1 MRSDR
6 ECQEMVGDSMTRAR
20 PRPRRGWRR
29 RLVRHFG
36 SARDLR
42 FMFQSRNR
50 IAYVGWVGHSN
61 MGDEAIFEVCRKAFV
76 GHRLDQVP
84 FGSSF
89 DRAARWSGRPLMTA
103 ALLGGGTLVGRYPM
117 YRRPFE
123 RWRKEYPHLPMFAF
137 GVGVADPDFERRID
151 GFDVSRELSA
161 WRKLFQEFELVTVR
175 GPRSQEI
182 LAAAGIEST
191 IVGDPA
197 LLVASSARVL
207 GASQGLLG
215 LNLGVSQR
223 LSDVDWAKTLQE
235 IMRFARTMVAR
246 GWRVRF
252 VPVFA
257 GDVPYVNEAAEMVG
271 PGAEIAQ
278 GWDRLPTLLD
288 AIAECDVFV
297 GVKLHSVVFAAALG
311 VPSVSLAYEP
321 KCSDF
326 LASIGLERFAIPLTE
341 VRSDDVASVVE
352 ELEQDRD
359 RYESTLREAVT
370 TRQEALRLTITEMQA
385 RLNASPVHSV
395 RRCAT

>member
-1 MRSDR
+1 
-6 ECQEMVGDSMTRAR
+6 MVGDHVTGAR
-20 PRPRRGWRR
+20 PLPGRGWRR
-29 RLVRHFG
+29 RLVQHFG

-42 FMFQSRNR
+42 FAFQSRNR
-50 IAYVGWVGHSN
+50 MAYVGWVGRSN
-61 MGDEAIFEVCRKAFV
+61 MGDEAIFEVCRGAFV

-123 RWRKEYPHLPMFAF
+123 RWREEYPHLPMFAF
-137 GVGVADPDFERRID
+137 GVGVVDPHFERRMD

-161 WRKLFQEFELVTVR
+161 WRKVFQEFELVTVR

-197 LLVASSARVL
+197 LLVASSARVAGGAPQGVL
-207 GASQGLLG
+207 GV
-215 LNLGVSQR
+215 NLGVSQR
-223 LSDVDWAKTLQE
+223 PSDVDWGKARQE
-235 IMRFARTMVAR
+235 IVRFARAMMAR
-246 GWRVRF
+246 GWKVRF
-252 VPVFA
+252 VPMFD
-257 GDVPYVNEAAEMVG
+257 GDVPYVNEAVEMAG
-271 PGAEIAQ
+271 SGAEIVQ

-297 GVKLHSVVFAAALG
+297 GVKLHSVVLAAALG

-326 LASIGLERFAIPLTE
+326 LASIGLERFSIPLTQ
-341 VRSDDVASVVE
+341 VRSDDIASVVE
-352 ELEQDRD
+352 ELERDRD
-359 RYESTLREAVT
+359 RYASTLREAVT
-370 TRQEALRLTITEMQA
+370 ARQEALLSTIKEMNDRLI
-385 RLNASPVHSV
+385 ASAMLPV
-395 RRCAT
+395 RRSAAT